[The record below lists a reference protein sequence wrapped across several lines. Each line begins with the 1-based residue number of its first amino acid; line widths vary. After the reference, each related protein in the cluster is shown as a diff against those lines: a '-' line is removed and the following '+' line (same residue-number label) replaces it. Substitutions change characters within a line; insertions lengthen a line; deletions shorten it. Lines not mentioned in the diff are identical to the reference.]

1 MYPDKGDKKKM
12 KLPCQLFNRLLS
24 TASKWKFVSLIF
36 LSAIA
41 ALLETLSISLVLPY
55 ILALRDPEA
64 ILENSWVQI
73 LSRWFPLNPENVI
86 YVLSAGLA
94 LVFLL
99 KNLYLWGLDVAK
111 RKFVV
116 HESFSTRKK
125 VFRIYI
131 NKPYTYFLTHHSQD
145 IANAICY
152 YVTRAFGALQNL
164 ITFFSEILVLVLLMG
179 LMIKVNAVVTLVVFA
194 ISGGFL
200 LIMRK
205 PLKSRLETLGQQI
218 CETHDRMTKSVS
230 QSING
235 IREIKLLQLEDKTL
249 EKFDA
254 YRDGNENAEV
264 MQTALLSV
272 QNRMT
277 EVLAIF
283 AILICALL
291 CIHTESADSMFTTLA
306 LVAMVMLRLRRGL
319 NQIFYCLNY
328 FSTCMLPLVRLS
340 KIIDS
345 PDTPQE
351 SAEEKPLPFQHTI
364 QVQNLSYSYDGA
376 HPVLKDVNMTIPKG
390 SIIGLKGMSG
400 GGKTTFANILL
411 GLLQPDAGSVLV
423 DGTDIRE
430 HHAAWFP
437 LVSYIPQDIFLMDS
451 TIRDNVVFFR
461 EQDDS
466 RVWDALEKAQLFDF
480 VKTLPDG
487 LDTVVGEKGV
497 RLSGGQRQR
506 LGIARAVYQD
516 AQVFIFDEP
525 TAALDETLEKDIMD
539 VVFSLENRTII
550 LIAHR
555 LHTLNRCDRIYEVGD
570 LRIQEEDY
578 VPD

>member
-1 MYPDKGDKKKM
+1 M
-12 KLPCQLFNRLLS
+12 KLPYQVFNRLLS
-24 TASKWKFVSLIF
+24 PSSKWKFVFLIF
-36 LSAIA
+36 LSTIA

-55 ILALRDPEA
+55 ILALSDPEA
-64 ILENSWVQI
+64 IVENSVVQ
-73 LSRWFPLNPENVI
+73 LLGRWLPLNQENVI

-111 RKFVV
+111 RKFVM
-116 HESFSTRKK
+116 HESFSARKK
-125 VFRIYI
+125 VYRSYI
-131 NKPYTYFLTHHSQD
+131 NRPYTYFLTHHSQD
-145 IANAICY
+145 ITNMICY
-152 YVTRAFGALQNL
+152 YVTWVFGALQNML
-164 ITFFSEILVLVLLMG
+164 TFFSEILVLILLMG
-179 LMIKVNAVVTLVVFA
+179 LLVKVNVVITLVVFA
-194 ISGGFL
+194 ISSGFF
-200 LIMRK
+200 LITRK
-205 PLKSRLETLGQQI
+205 PLKTKLEALGRQI
-218 CETHDRMTKSVS
+218 NKTHDKMTKSVS

-249 EKFDA
+249 EDFDA
-254 YRDGNENAEV
+254 YKEGKVDAEV
-264 MQTALLSV
+264 QQSALLSV
-272 QNRMT
+272 QKRMT
-277 EVLAIF
+277 EVFAIF
-283 AILICALL
+283 VILICVLL
-291 CIHTESADSMFTTLA
+291 CVHMESTASMFSTLA
-306 LVAMVMLRLRRGL
+306 LVAMVMLRLRPGL
-319 NQIFYCLNY
+319 NQIFHCLNY
-328 FSTCMLPLVRLS
+328 FSTCAPSLRKLNNVINS
-340 KIIDS
+340 QDAS
-345 PDTPQE
+345 WE
-351 SAEEKPLPFQHTI
+351 SVKEKPLSFQHTI
-364 QVQNLSYSYDGA
+364 QVENLGYSYDGT
-376 HPVLKDVNMTIPKG
+376 HPVLSDVNMTIPKG

-411 GLLQPDAGSVLV
+411 GLLQPDAGSVRV
-423 DGTDIRE
+423 DGTDIHE
-430 HHAAWFP
+430 HRAAWFP

-466 RVWDALEKAQLFDF
+466 RVWDALEKAQLYDF
-480 VKTLPDG
+480 VKALPDG

-570 LRIQEEDY
+570 LRVQEADH
-578 VPD
+578 VLD

>member
-1 MYPDKGDKKKM
+1 M

-36 LSAIA
+36 LSAVA

-64 ILENSWVQI
+64 ILEHSWVQI
-73 LSRWFPLNPENVI
+73 LSRWFPLNQENVI
-86 YVLSAGLA
+86 YVLSVGLA

-145 IANAICY
+145 ITNAICY

-179 LMIKVNAVVTLVVFA
+179 LMIKVNAAVTLVVFA

-205 PLKSRLETLGQQI
+205 PLKSKLETLGQQI

-340 KIIDS
+340 RIIDS

-351 SAEEKPLPFQHTI
+351 SAEEIPLSFQHTI

-480 VKTLPDG
+480 VKALPDG

-539 VVFSLENRTII
+539 VVFSLKNRTII

-555 LHTLNRCDRIYEVGD
+555 LHTLNRCDRIYKVED
-570 LRIQEEDY
+570 FHIQEESH

>member
-1 MYPDKGDKKKM
+1 M
-12 KLPCQLFNRLLS
+12 KLPYQVFNRLLS
-24 TASKWKFVSLIF
+24 PSSKWKFVFLIF

-55 ILALRDPEA
+55 ILALSDPKA
-64 ILENSWVQI
+64 ILENSLVQI
-73 LSRWFPLNPENVI
+73 LSRWLPLNQKNVI

-94 LVFLL
+94 LAFLL

-111 RKFVV
+111 RKFVM

-125 VFRIYI
+125 IYRNYI

-145 IANAICY
+145 ITNMIRY
-152 YVTRAFGALQNL
+152 YVPWAFGTLQNL
-164 ITFFSEILVLVLLMG
+164 ITFFSEILVLVLLVG
-179 LMIKVNAVVTLVVFA
+179 LMIKVNAAVTLVFFV
-194 ISGGFL
+194 ISGVFFL
-200 LIMRK
+200 VTRK
-205 PLKSRLETLGQQI
+205 PLKSKLETLGRQI
-218 CETHDRMTKSVS
+218 CETYDNMTKSVS
-230 QSING
+230 QSITG
-235 IREIKLLQLEDKTL
+235 IREIKLLQLEDKIL
-249 EKFDA
+249 EEFDV
-254 YRDGNENAEV
+254 YKEGSVDAEV
-264 MQTALLSV
+264 QQSALLSV

-277 EVLAIF
+277 EVLAILV
-283 AILICALL
+283 ILTCVLL
-291 CIHTESADSMFTTLA
+291 CSHTESKDSMFATLA
-306 LVAMVMLRLRRGL
+306 LVAMVMLRLRPGL
-319 NQIFYCLNY
+319 TQIFHCLNY
-328 FSTCMLPLVRLS
+328 ISACMPSLERLN

-345 PDTPQE
+345 LDTPQKF
-351 SAEEKPLPFQHTI
+351 AEEKPLSFQDTI

-376 HPVLKDVNMTIPKG
+376 HPILKDVNMTIPKG

-411 GLLQPDAGSVLV
+411 GLLKPDVGSVLV
-423 DGTDIRE
+423 DGIDIHE

-437 LVSYIPQDIFLMDS
+437 LVSYVPQDIFLMDG

-466 RVWDALEKAQLFDF
+466 RVWDALEKAQLSDF
-480 VKTLPDG
+480 VKALPDG
-487 LDTVVGEKGV
+487 LDMVVGEKGV

-525 TAALDETLEKDIMD
+525 TSALDETLEKDIMD

-550 LIAHR
+550 VIAHH
-555 LHTLNRCDRIYEVGD
+555 LNTLNRCDRIYEVRD
-570 LRIQEEDY
+570 FHIQEESH